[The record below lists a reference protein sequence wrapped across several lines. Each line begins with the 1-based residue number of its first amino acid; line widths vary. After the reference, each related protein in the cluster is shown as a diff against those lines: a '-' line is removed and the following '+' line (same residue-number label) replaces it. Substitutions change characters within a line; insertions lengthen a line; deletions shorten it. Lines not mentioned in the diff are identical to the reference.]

1 MSENFKQ
8 EVETKELLEEAEDLS
23 IGSGAG
29 MTSALNP
36 GAVIISS
43 AMPPINH
50 LTLRGNCGIIVT
62 KNTICKGK
70 LL

>member
-1 MSENFKQ
+1 MSENFKK

-50 LTLRGNCGIIVT
+50 LTLRGN
-62 KNTICKGK
+62 
-70 LL
+70 

>member
-1 MSENFKQ
+1 MSENFKK

-29 MTSALNP
+29 MTSALNT